1 MTPSPHGPEPP
12 RPHRAFALVL
22 AGGGARGYAHAGV
35 LKALEHYGCRP
46 SALVGVSMGAVVGTA
61 WAARGDWYETLLALD
76 TQVFPGPMSDR
87 TKPGSFVER
96 LRRTWSWARTAED
109 LLFSWGPGSRA
120 VDAGRTFLET
130 LIGPVGLEDLPV
142 PVAVCATDLRSTERV
157 VLRTGSATTA
167 VYASAALAGVL
178 PPLPHERGLLADG
191 AYADV
196 APIDVARGMG
206 VDHVIAVDP
215 GQLMPTPQVGNGLQ
229 AVLRATE
236 ICHRRHAD
244 LRFNQADLVLRPRFR
259 RPIDTLEFEARREC
273 VAAGIREVRAV
284 RSQLEALLRRE
295 RKGPDAPSGHS
306 HH

>member
-1 MTPSPHGPEPP
+1 MAFQTGPAGDDSPH
-12 RPHRAFALVL
+12 RTFALVL

-35 LKALEHYGCRP
+35 LRALERYGYRP

-61 WAARGDWYETLLALD
+61 WAARADWYETLLALD
-76 TQVFPGPMSDR
+76 TNMFPGPVSDQEAR
-87 TKPGSFVER
+87 GSFVTR
-96 LRRTWSWARTAED
+96 LRKAWSWARTAED
-109 LLFSWGPGSRA
+109 LLFSWGPGARA
-120 VDAGRTFLET
+120 VDAGRAFLDT
-130 LIGPVGLEDLPV
+130 LIGARQLEELSV

-157 VLRTGSATTA
+157 VFRAGDATTA

-178 PPLPHERGLLADG
+178 PPLPHDRGLLADG

-196 APIDVARGMG
+196 APIDVARTMG
-206 VDHVIAVDP
+206 AEFVLAVDP
-215 GQLMPTPQVGNGLQ
+215 GQLMPAPDIGNGLQ

-244 LRFNQADLVLRPRFR
+244 LRFDQADLVLRPRYR

-284 RSQLEALLRRE
+284 RARVAALL
-295 RKGPDAPSGHS
+295 G
-306 HH
+306 